1 MFEDREEAGDRLA
14 DVVAEVG
21 PERPLILGLPRG
33 GVPVADRVARKLG
46 APMDVMVV
54 RKIPVPGSPETAI
67 GATTAEGPP
76 LFDQRTLRML
86 GVSTEDLATA
96 VETAQAEARRRV
108 EVYRGKEPAP
118 EVGGRDVVVVDD
130 GLATGMS
137 AKAVLSA
144 LREQAPAAL
153 MLAVPVGAPEAVSA
167 LAEVCDRVICP
178 RTPVDFRAVS
188 LWYRKFPQV
197 SDDEVRQLLR
207 SA

>member
-1 MFEDREEAGDRLA
+1 MFEDRQEAGDRLA
-14 DVVAEVG
+14 DAVAEVG
-21 PERPLILGLPRG
+21 PERPLILGMPRG
-33 GVPVADRVARKLG
+33 GVPVADRVARRLR

-86 GVSTEDLATA
+86 GLSSEDLATA
-96 VETAQAEARRRV
+96 TETARAEARRRV
-108 EVYRGKEPAP
+108 DAYRGDEPAP
-118 EVGGRDVVVVDD
+118 EIAGRDVVVVDD

-144 LREQAPAAL
+144 LREQAPASL
-153 MLAVPVGAPEAVSA
+153 MLAVPVGAPEAVRA
-167 LAEVCDRVICP
+167 LGELCDRVICP

-188 LWYRKFPQV
+188 LWYREFPQV
-197 SDDEVRQLLR
+197 GDDEVQQLLQR
-207 SA
+207 D